1 MKEKGSRRCKSKV
14 NESWKS
20 KKRGKKPYGPTGC
33 YSASRSIGIIKGKS
47 KVNESWKSKKRGK
60 KPYGP
65 TW

>member
-1 MKEKGSRRCKSKV
+1 MARI
-14 NESWKS
+14 
-20 KKRGKKPYGPTGC
+20 T
-33 YSASRSIGIIKGKS
+33 ASRSIGIIKGKS